1 MIAVSLQ
8 TVLFLIFGMPC
19 NFLLKVRSDL
29 LGNRN
34 EGKEA
39 SSVKIYVNL
48 ARSFTVFNVC
58 CSYRY
63 QGLQIPLCPCFCL
76 PSCLRGF
83 PMYYSSERVCFL
95 LPIKL

>member
-34 EGKEA
+34 EGK
-39 SSVKIYVNL
+39 
-48 ARSFTVFNVC
+48 
-58 CSYRY
+58 
-63 QGLQIPLCPCFCL
+63 
-76 PSCLRGF
+76 
-83 PMYYSSERVCFL
+83 
-95 LPIKL
+95 